1 MTEKPSGFHTHHRQ
15 LRRSGDERPV
25 NKLYIGT
32 ELHTWIHAHP
42 AEARK
47 LGWIVSQYEDPEDVV
62 VVIPDKL
69 PTRKK
74 REKSEEP
81 RKRTQINV
89 KVPKDVLEDGEEI
102 LTDLIALARER
113 LAPKMGWS
121 NDVGTYFVLCA
132 VFAEWM
138 MHTGS
143 GPSSGS

>member
-1 MTEKPSGFHTHHRQ
+1 MTEKPEGFHTHHRQ
-15 LRRSGDERPV
+15 LRRSGDERAI

-32 ELHTWIHAHP
+32 ELHDWIHAHP
-42 AEARK
+42 EEARK

-89 KVPKDVLEDGEEI
+89 KVPKDVLEDGEEV
-102 LTDLIALARER
+102 LTTLIGAAKDKLS
-113 LAPKMGWS
+113 PQMGWKD
-121 NDVGTYFVLCA
+121 DVSSYYVLTA
-132 VFAEWM
+132 VLHDWL
-138 MHTGS
+138 TT
-143 GPSSGS
+143 